1 MYNPIVEAGS
11 THLAYSNIAQQWLN
25 NGAPTSLPDGAI
37 WANQLPI
44 SSPEFKAWSESSME
58 DWNTFLKQRSNEIM
72 PGGYLV
78 VNIQSSCLDGSIREN
93 MAATLQKGQFNSS
106 SKKITH
112 YTKLTFFLQYFLAK
126 QKMIKT
132 GDLGVDEASKMIIP
146 EYFKSLAQILEPL
159 KSEKNLSI
167 WKVEE
172 AQYFESECPFKAE
185 IDNLENSIQ
194 DKELLKI
201 ANEKIVE
208 RQIGIQ
214 RSFMDSSLESAIG
227 IEKLNLFWTHVAL
240 IAGSDSSALRS
251 NFSSVIIVLRR
262 LDHDINGV
270 ANGNKSG

>member
-1 MYNPIVEAGS
+1 M
-11 THLAYSNIAQQWLN
+11 
-25 NGAPTSLPDGAI
+25 
-37 WANQLPI
+37 
-44 SSPEFKAWSESSME
+44 
-58 DWNTFLKQRSNEIM
+58 
-72 PGGYLV
+72 
-78 VNIQSSCLDGSIREN
+78 IQN
-93 MAATLQKGQFNSS
+93 
-106 SKKITH
+106 
-112 YTKLTFFLQYFLAK
+112 
-126 QKMIKT
+126 
-132 GDLGVDEASKMIIP
+132 GDLGVEEASKMIIP

-172 AQYFESECPFKAE
+172 AQFFETECPFKAE
-185 IDNLENSIQ
+185 IDHLENSIK
-194 DKELLKI
+194 DEKLLKI

-227 IEKLNLFWTHVAL
+227 IEKLNLFWTHVAM